1 MNIYNI
7 LVRNVFKALKVL
19 ILYIETYIMNKPPAA
34 TQSPTQPQPVS
45 SVKQAQTPSSQVT
58 SPPSAAA
65 STSNSFRLPGK
76 ETVEHAMKLAINE
89 DRPIMMDYWKD
100 SIEKTVL
107 IGQRDD
113 ETKEKILVRSEEEY
127 TSPIKQILK
136 VGNDYIIMTENSIYL
151 VDTGIPFRKISA

>member
-1 MNIYNI
+1 MS
-7 LVRNVFKALKVL
+7 K
-19 ILYIETYIMNKPPAA
+19 PAA
-34 TQSPTQPQPVS
+34 ATTSAQQPMPVS
-45 SVKQAQTPSSQVT
+45 KQSA
-58 SPPSAAA
+58 PSAVTNNSPATSVA
-65 STSNSFRLPGK
+65 SAPSFRLPSAV
-76 ETVEHAMKLAINE
+76 TIEHAMKLAINE

-136 VGNDYIIMTENSIYL
+136 VGSDYIVMTENSIYL
-151 VDTGIPFRKISA
+151 VDTGIPFKRISA

>member
-1 MNIYNI
+1 MSKSTAA
-7 LVRNVFKALKVL
+7 VS
-19 ILYIETYIMNKPPAA
+19 TPP
-34 TQSPTQPQPVS
+34 PPPPVS
-45 SVKQAQTPSSQVT
+45 ATKQAISTAVATAT
-58 SPPSAAA
+58 S
-65 STSNSFRLPGK
+65 TFRLPS
-76 ETVEHAMKLAINE
+76 TATIEHAMKLAINE

-136 VGNDYIIMTENSIYL
+136 VGTDYIIMTENSIYL
-151 VDTGIPFRKISA
+151 VDTGIPFRRISA

>member
-1 MNIYNI
+1 
-7 LVRNVFKALKVL
+7 
-19 ILYIETYIMNKPPAA
+19 MNKS
-34 TQSPTQPQPVS
+34 TTVPQPVS
-45 SVKQAQTPSSQVT
+45 SAKLTTNAGSNVS
-58 SPPSAAA
+58 A
-65 STSNSFRLPGK
+65 STSSAGASAVTTSTGVPTFRLPGQA
-76 ETVEHAMKLAINE
+76 TIEHAMKLAINE

-136 VGNDYIIMTENSIYL
+136 VGTDYIIMTENSIYL
-151 VDTGIPFRKISA
+151 VDTAIPFRRISA

>member
-1 MNIYNI
+1 
-7 LVRNVFKALKVL
+7 
-19 ILYIETYIMNKPPAA
+19 MNKPA
-34 TQSPTQPQPVS
+34 TSVPLPPQPVS
-45 SVKQAQTPSSQVT
+45 ASNTAVSVPKPPVA
-58 SPPSAAA
+58 SP
-65 STSNSFRLPGK
+65 TFRLPGTA
-76 ETVEHAMKLAINE
+76 TVEHAMKLAINE

-151 VDTGIPFRKISA
+151 VDTAIPFRRISA

>member
-1 MNIYNI
+1 MS
-7 LVRNVFKALKVL
+7 KAVASSTPL
-19 ILYIETYIMNKPPAA
+19 PP
-34 TQSPTQPQPVS
+34 PPPVS
-45 SVKQAQTPSSQVT
+45 NAKQSTPSQ
-58 SPPSAAA
+58 SAVVSSDSSAP
-65 STSNSFRLPGK
+65 TLRLPGNA
-76 ETVEHAMKLAINE
+76 TVEHAMKLAIKE

-136 VGNDYIIMTENSIYL
+136 ISNDYIIMTENSIYL
-151 VDTGIPFRKISA
+151 VDTGIPFRRISA

>member
-1 MNIYNI
+1 MSKPATTTSAS
-7 LVRNVFKALKVL
+7 LPPPPVSAAKQTATSSVTVHPQ
-19 ILYIETYIMNKPPAA
+19 PPAA
-34 TQSPTQPQPVS
+34 NGGANGGAV
-45 SVKQAQTPSSQVT
+45 AQ
-58 SPPSAAA
+58 
-65 STSNSFRLPGK
+65 FRLPSTA
-76 ETVEHAMKLAINE
+76 TVEHAMKLAINE

-136 VGNDYIIMTENSIYL
+136 VGTDYIIMTENSIYL
-151 VDTGIPFRKISA
+151 VDTGIPFRRISA

>member
-1 MNIYNI
+1 MS
-7 LVRNVFKALKVL
+7 KPSTAL
-19 ILYIETYIMNKPPAA
+19 PP
-34 TQSPTQPQPVS
+34 PPPVS
-45 SVKQAQTPSSQVT
+45 AVKQST
-58 SPPSAAA
+58 A
-65 STSNSFRLPGK
+65 STVTTSTSTNAVIPAFRLPS
-76 ETVEHAMKLAINE
+76 TATLEHAMKLAINE

-136 VGNDYIIMTENSIYL
+136 VGTDYIIMTENSIYL
-151 VDTGIPFRKISA
+151 VDTGIPFRRISA

>member
-1 MNIYNI
+1 MSKPATTTSAS
-7 LVRNVFKALKVL
+7 LPPPPVSAAKQTAPSSV
-19 ILYIETYIMNKPPAA
+19 TTPPQPPAA
-34 TQSPTQPQPVS
+34 NGIVGGAVTQ
-45 SVKQAQTPSSQVT
+45 
-58 SPPSAAA
+58 
-65 STSNSFRLPGK
+65 FRLPSTA
-76 ETVEHAMKLAINE
+76 TVEHAMKLAINE

-136 VGNDYIIMTENSIYL
+136 VGTDYIIMTENSIYL
-151 VDTGIPFRKISA
+151 VDTGIPFRRISA

>member
-1 MNIYNI
+1 MS
-7 LVRNVFKALKVL
+7 K
-19 ILYIETYIMNKPPAA
+19 
-34 TQSPTQPQPVS
+34 PVS
-45 SVKQAQTPSSQVT
+45 AVSTP
-58 SPPSAAA
+58 PPPPPVSAAKPAPTSAGA
-65 STSNSFRLPGK
+65 SAAPTFRLPG
-76 ETVEHAMKLAINE
+76 TATIEHAMKLAINE

-136 VGNDYIIMTENSIYL
+136 VGTDYIIMTENSIYL
-151 VDTGIPFRKISA
+151 VDTSIPFRRIST

>member
-1 MNIYNI
+1 MS
-7 LVRNVFKALKVL
+7 KS
-19 ILYIETYIMNKPPAA
+19 T
-34 TQSPTQPQPVS
+34 TPV
-45 SVKQAQTPSSQVT
+45 Q
-58 SPPSAAA
+58 PSASANNSA
-65 STSNSFRLPGK
+65 VVAGSSTAPTFRLPGQA
-76 ETVEHAMKLAINE
+76 TLEHAMKLAINE

-136 VGNDYIIMTENSIYL
+136 VGTDYIIMTENSIYL
-151 VDTGIPFRKISA
+151 VDTAIPFRRIST

>member
-1 MNIYNI
+1 MS
-7 LVRNVFKALKVL
+7 
-19 ILYIETYIMNKPPAA
+19 KPTTA
-34 TQSPTQPQPVS
+34 TQQQAGTSTNNSTGSSPT
-45 SVKQAQTPSSQVT
+45 
-58 SPPSAAA
+58 
-65 STSNSFRLPGK
+65 FRLPGQA
-76 ETVEHAMKLAINE
+76 TVEHAMKLAINE

-136 VGNDYIIMTENSIYL
+136 VGTDYIIMTENSIYL
-151 VDTGIPFRKISA
+151 VDTGIPFRRISA

>member
-1 MNIYNI
+1 MNRPTTQPSVANSSSTNTA
-7 LVRNVFKALKVL
+7 VTAG
-19 ILYIETYIMNKPPAA
+19 A
-34 TQSPTQPQPVS
+34 TASANASPT
-45 SVKQAQTPSSQVT
+45 
-58 SPPSAAA
+58 
-65 STSNSFRLPGK
+65 FRLPGQA
-76 ETVEHAMKLAINE
+76 TLEHAMKLAINE

-136 VGNDYIIMTENSIYL
+136 VGTDYIIMTENSIYL
-151 VDTGIPFRKISA
+151 VDTAIPFRRISA

>member
-1 MNIYNI
+1 MS
-7 LVRNVFKALKVL
+7 
-19 ILYIETYIMNKPPAA
+19 KPLP
-34 TQSPTQPQPVS
+34 PPPPVS
-45 SVKQAQTPSSQVT
+45 AANNSAVVSAG
-58 SPPSAAA
+58 AAA
-65 STSNSFRLPGK
+65 PTFRLPASA
-76 ETVEHAMKLAINE
+76 TIEHAMKLAINE

-136 VGNDYIIMTENSIYL
+136 VGTDYIIMTENSIYL
-151 VDTGIPFRKISA
+151 VDTGIPFRRISA

>member
-1 MNIYNI
+1 
-7 LVRNVFKALKVL
+7 
-19 ILYIETYIMNKPPAA
+19 MNK
-34 TQSPTQPQPVS
+34 
-45 SVKQAQTPSSQVT
+45 QTNAVSSQVAVKPT
-58 SPPSAAA
+58 TTETPVSL
-65 STSNSFRLPGK
+65 RLPSSA
-76 ETVEHAMKLAINE
+76 TVEHAMKLAINE

-136 VGNDYIIMTENSIYL
+136 VGTDYIIMTENSIYL
-151 VDTGIPFRKISA
+151 VDTGIPFRRIST

>member
-1 MNIYNI
+1 MLELFI
-7 LVRNVFKALKVL
+7 LKKTKSMSNSTNSSANV
-19 ILYIETYIMNKPPAA
+19 
-34 TQSPTQPQPVS
+34 PQPVS
-45 SVKQAQTPSSQVT
+45 AAKQSSNAVVS
-58 SPPSAAA
+58 SPVPG
-65 STSNSFRLPGK
+65 FRLPGSA
-76 ETVEHAMKLAINE
+76 TLEHAMKLAINE

-136 VGNDYIIMTENSIYL
+136 VGTDYIIMTENSIYL
-151 VDTGIPFRKISA
+151 VDTSIPFRRISA